1 MSVKKFF
8 KNLSTRIWFIVSCC
22 LGVLLLV
29 LNVALAV
36 PTVQDFATLI
46 FGVSTGTS
54 TGSTEG
60 SDYYPKTTSSKD
72 EARENGDKFNV
83 KLAEEGIV
91 MLKNKDNAFPLPSG
105 TKVSVFGK
113 NSAGIVYGGSGSG
126 AVDSSKAKTLHD
138 SLTAVGFE
146 VNPELEAFY
155 ASSASGAGR
164 PNNPSDLDSGKSVSL
179 ETGETPL
186 SMYTDK
192 VKSSYSSYNDLALVV
207 LSRIGGEG
215 FDLPRTSA
223 EDGKHYLELDKNEID
238 MIKHV
243 QASGFKKVAIVI
255 NSGNAFEL
263 GFTKTDYEG
272 ILADKIDGVF
282 LMPGTGT
289 TGVMALGEILSGS
302 VNPSGHTVDTYAT
315 DFTAAPSFQNFGDNS
330 KDNGDLMLK
339 EDGTSAGFYFVDYEE
354 NIYVGYRYYETRAA
368 VEGETWY
375 QNNVVY
381 PFGYGLSYT
390 SFSYE
395 LVDQDSLPT
404 TLTTEEFKVKVK
416 VTNIGTKA
424 GKAVAQLY
432 GHAPYYAGK
441 IEKSEVQLVD
451 FGKTSLLEPGASE
464 VLELN
469 VNPYYMASYDYKDQN
484 GDGFKGYTLDS
495 GDYTFSVRTDAH
507 TLAGSTSFQLN
518 LPSTIKYEKDPVTD
532 TVVKNLYTD
541 NKERYLDS
549 DYHLQTLLSRS
560 DFNGTF
566 PVTPTGDDYKLTQA
580 EIKILEDRNP
590 NNPNTY
596 EMPNL
601 EVPEEDADLMLYDL
615 FEKNEDG
622 TIALDENG
630 RPYVLYD
637 NPKWESLLNKVS
649 LDKAKQMMNRAV
661 FHTIEIPEIDKPRT
675 YETDGPAGFV
685 NFMFTSEFYGCAAYC
700 SETLVGMT
708 FNQELVEEW
717 GETVGEESLW
727 GDITTVNGE
736 VVTKAPYSGWYAP
749 GVNIHRSPFGG
760 RNFEYYSEDPVH
772 TGKMAAAEIRGTRRK
787 GMYTFMKHFA
797 LNEQETHRS
806 INGDI
811 SYCTEQAMREIYLKA
826 FEIAV
831 KEGKSLGIMSSFNRI
846 GLKWTGGDYR
856 LLTTILRDEWGFRG
870 AVIDDFNTPGYMPVK
885 QMCYAGGDLNLSA
898 TRSWSK
904 TDWNNA
910 NDVTVIRKALKNTLY
925 VVANSNNMN
934 GHGEGIV
941 HSVGKPIYKNIQLA
955 VNIVLPIII
964 IGWGAP
970 VIILVA
976 RKKEEPVNVGE

>member
-91 MLKNKDNAFPLPSG
+91 MLKNKDNAFPLPKG

-164 PNNPSDLDSGKSVSL
+164 PNNPSDLDSGRSVSL

-223 EDGKHYLELDKNEID
+223 EEGKHYLELDKNEID

-263 GFTKTDYEG
+263 GFTKTDYQG

-416 VTNIGTKA
+416 VTNTGTKA

-649 LDKAKQMMNRAV
+649 LDKAKEMMNRAA

-675 YETDGPAGFV
+675 YETDGPAGIV
-685 NFMFTSEFYGCAAYC
+685 NFMFTSEYYGCAAYC

-708 FNQELVEEW
+708 FNQELAEEW

-856 LLTTILRDEWGFRG
+856 LLTTILRAEWGFRG

-885 QMCYAGGDLNLSA
+885 QMCYAGGDLNLST

-941 HSVGKPIYKNIQLA
+941 HSAGKPIYKNIQLA

>member
-72 EARENGDKFNV
+72 EARENGDKFNM

-622 TIALDENG
+622 TLALDENG

>member
-72 EARENGDKFNV
+72 EARENGDNFNV

-91 MLKNKDNAFPLPSG
+91 MLKNKDNAFPLPNG

-330 KDNGDLMLK
+330 KENGDLMLK

-416 VTNIGTKA
+416 VTNTGTKA

-451 FGKTSLLEPGASE
+451 FGKTSLLEPGAFE

-615 FEKNEDG
+615 CEKNEDG
-622 TIALDENG
+622 TLALDENG

-649 LDKAKQMMNRAV
+649 LDKAKEMMNRAV
-661 FHTIEIPEIDKPRT
+661 FHTIAIPEIDKPRT
-675 YETDGPAGFV
+675 YETDGPAGIV
-685 NFMFTSEFYGCAAYC
+685 NFMFTSEYYGCAAYC

-708 FNQELVEEW
+708 FNQELAEEW

-727 GDITTVNGE
+727 GDITTKNGE

-856 LLTTILRDEWGFRG
+856 LLTTILRDEWGFCG

-910 NDVTVIRKALKNTLY
+910 NVVTVIRKALKNTLY

-941 HSVGKPIYKNIQLA
+941 HSAGKPIYKNIQLA

>member
-22 LGVLLLV
+22 LGALLLV

-72 EARENGDKFNV
+72 EARENGDTFNV

-138 SLTAVGFE
+138 SLTAVGFK

-164 PNNPSDLDSGKSVSL
+164 PNNPSDLDSGRSVSL

-223 EDGKHYLELDKNEID
+223 EEGKHYLELDKNEID

-416 VTNIGTKA
+416 VTNTGTKA

-649 LDKAKQMMNRAV
+649 LDKAKEMMNRAA

-675 YETDGPAGFV
+675 YETDGPAGIV
-685 NFMFTSEFYGCAAYC
+685 NFMFTSEYYGCAAYC

-708 FNQELVEEW
+708 FNQELAEEW

-870 AVIDDFNTPGYMPVK
+870 AVIDDLNTPGYMPVK
-885 QMCYAGGDLNLSA
+885 QMCYAGGDLNLST

-941 HSVGKPIYKNIQLA
+941 HSAGKPIYKNIQLA

>member
-91 MLKNKDNAFPLPSG
+91 MLKNKDNAFPLPKG

-164 PNNPSDLDSGKSVSL
+164 PNNPSDLDSGKSVKL

-416 VTNIGTKA
+416 VTNTGTKA

-622 TIALDENG
+622 TLALDENG

-649 LDKAKQMMNRAV
+649 LDKAKEMMNRAV

-675 YETDGPAGFV
+675 YETDGPAGIV
-685 NFMFTSEFYGCAAYC
+685 NFMFTSEYYGCAAYC

-708 FNQELVEEW
+708 FNQELAEEW

-941 HSVGKPIYKNIQLA
+941 HSAGKPIYKNIQLA

>member
-72 EARENGDKFNV
+72 EARENGDNFNV

-164 PNNPSDLDSGKSVSL
+164 PNNPSDLDSGRSVSL

-649 LDKAKQMMNRAV
+649 LDKAKEMMNRAV

-675 YETDGPAGFV
+675 YETDGPAGIV
-685 NFMFTSEFYGCAAYC
+685 NFMFTSEYYGCAAYC

-708 FNQELVEEW
+708 FNQELAEEW

-727 GDITTVNGE
+727 GDITTKNGE

-941 HSVGKPIYKNIQLA
+941 HSAGKPIYKNIQLA

>member
-72 EARENGDKFNV
+72 EARENGDTFNV

-223 EDGKHYLELDKNEID
+223 EEGKHYLELDKNEID

-416 VTNIGTKA
+416 VTNTGTKA

-451 FGKTSLLEPGASE
+451 FGKTSLLEPGAFE

-622 TIALDENG
+622 TLALDENG

>member
-72 EARENGDKFNV
+72 EARENGDNFNV

-91 MLKNKDNAFPLPSG
+91 MLKNKDNAFPLPKG

-164 PNNPSDLDSGKSVSL
+164 PNNPSDLDSGKSVKL

-416 VTNIGTKA
+416 VTNTGTKA

-622 TIALDENG
+622 TLALDENG

-637 NPKWESLLNKVS
+637 NPKWESLLNKVP
-649 LDKAKQMMNRAV
+649 LDKAKEMMNRAV

-675 YETDGPAGFV
+675 YETDGPAGIV
-685 NFMFTSEFYGCAAYC
+685 NFMFTSEYYGCAAYC

-708 FNQELVEEW
+708 FNQELAEEW

-941 HSVGKPIYKNIQLA
+941 HSAGKPIYKNIQLA

>member
-72 EARENGDKFNV
+72 EARENGDNFNV

-164 PNNPSDLDSGKSVSL
+164 PNNPSDLDSGRSVSL

-223 EDGKHYLELDKNEID
+223 EEGKHYLELDKNEID

-330 KDNGDLMLK
+330 KVNGDLMLK

-649 LDKAKQMMNRAV
+649 LDKAKEMMNRAV

-675 YETDGPAGFV
+675 YETDGPAGIV

-708 FNQELVEEW
+708 FNQELAEEW

-727 GDITTVNGE
+727 GDITTKNGE

-941 HSVGKPIYKNIQLA
+941 HSAGKPIYKNIQLA

>member
-1 MSVKKFF
+1 MKKIGKTGLWRAILSASTILLSASVGGIAVTKEWSGYINKFLNISSTKIVETGDGNEDPIHYKSDYNDYKSVRNHARDIAKQVQAEGTVLRTN
-8 KNLSTRIWFIVSCC
+8 KNNALPLNEKAKVTFFGYNQVDLA
-22 LGVLLLV
+22 LG
-29 LNVALAV
+29 
-36 PTVQDFATLI
+36 
-46 FGVSTGTS
+46 G
-54 TGSTEG
+54 TGSG
-60 SDYYPKTTSSKD
+60 GVTSSEERKRDLVKACKD
-72 EARENGDKFNV
+72 KIELNRTIYDFYK
-83 KLAEEGIV
+83 
-91 MLKNKDNAFPLPSG
+91 KNYDEKRGFIEKTG
-105 TKVSVFGK
+105 W
-113 NSAGIVYGGSGSG
+113 GG
-126 AVDSSKAKTLHD
+126 KTLNFRVINQVNEINASEFD
-138 SLTAVGFE
+138 SDRKA
-146 VNPELEAFY
+146 
-155 ASSASGAGR
+155 
-164 PNNPSDLDSGKSVSL
+164 
-179 ETGETPL
+179 
-186 SMYTDK
+186 
-192 VKSSYSSYNDLALVV
+192 SYNDYSDAAIFV
-207 LSRIGGEG
+207 LTRIGGEG
-215 FDLPRTSA
+215 TDLKA
-223 EDGKHYLELDKNEID
+223 DYLSLTEEEKSVLEERKN
-238 MIKHV
+238 
-243 QASGFKKVAIVI
+243 GPFKKRIVLV
-255 NSGNAFEL
+255 NTFNAPEL
-263 GFTKTDYEG
+263 GFLDEYNIDSCLYIGGPGEVGLDAVTDILVGKT
-272 ILADKIDGVF
+272 A
-282 LMPGTGT
+282 
-289 TGVMALGEILSGS
+289 
-302 VNPSGHTVDTYAT
+302 PSGHLADTYAY
-315 DFTAAPSFQNFGDNS
+315 DVEANPSRKNFGNFDYAN
-330 KDNGDLMLK
+330 KDAIINPDSRKYLVYQEG
-339 EDGTSAGFYFVDYEE
+339 
-354 NIYVGYRYYETRAA
+354 IYVGYRYYETRAA

-416 VTNIGTKA
+416 VTNTGTKA

-484 GDGFKGYTLDS
+484 GDDFKGYTLDS

-622 TIALDENG
+622 TLALDENG

-649 LDKAKQMMNRAV
+649 LDKAKEMMNRAA

-675 YETDGPAGFV
+675 YETDGPAGIV
-685 NFMFTSEFYGCAAYC
+685 NFMFTSEYYGCAAYC

-708 FNQELVEEW
+708 FNQELAEEW

-885 QMCYAGGDLNLSA
+885 QMCYAGGDLNLST

-941 HSVGKPIYKNIQLA
+941 HSAGKPIYKNIQLA

>member
-8 KNLSTRIWFIVSCC
+8 KNLSTRIWFIDSCG
-22 LGVLLLV
+22 LGALLLV

-72 EARENGDKFNV
+72 EARENGDNFNV

-164 PNNPSDLDSGKSVSL
+164 PNNPSDLDSGRSVSL

-223 EDGKHYLELDKNEID
+223 EEGKHYLELDKNEID

-649 LDKAKQMMNRAV
+649 LDKAKEMMNRAV

-675 YETDGPAGFV
+675 YETDGPAGIV

-708 FNQELVEEW
+708 FNQELAEEW

-727 GDITTVNGE
+727 GDITTKNGE

-941 HSVGKPIYKNIQLA
+941 HSAGKPIYKNIQLA

>member
-72 EARENGDKFNV
+72 EARENGDTFNV

-223 EDGKHYLELDKNEID
+223 EEGKHYLELDKNEID

-622 TIALDENG
+622 TLALDENG

>member
-22 LGVLLLV
+22 LGALLLV

-91 MLKNKDNAFPLPSG
+91 MLKNKDNAFPLPKG

-223 EDGKHYLELDKNEID
+223 EEGKHYLELDKNEID

-339 EDGTSAGFYFVDYEE
+339 EDGTSAGF
-354 NIYVGYRYYETRAA
+354 
-368 VEGETWY
+368 
-375 QNNVVY
+375 
-381 PFGYGLSYT
+381 
-390 SFSYE
+390 
-395 LVDQDSLPT
+395 
-404 TLTTEEFKVKVK
+404 
-416 VTNIGTKA
+416 
-424 GKAVAQLY
+424 
-432 GHAPYYAGK
+432 
-441 IEKSEVQLVD
+441 
-451 FGKTSLLEPGASE
+451 
-464 VLELN
+464 
-469 VNPYYMASYDYKDQN
+469 
-484 GDGFKGYTLDS
+484 
-495 GDYTFSVRTDAH
+495 
-507 TLAGSTSFQLN
+507 
-518 LPSTIKYEKDPVTD
+518 
-532 TVVKNLYTD
+532 
-541 NKERYLDS
+541 
-549 DYHLQTLLSRS
+549 
-560 DFNGTF
+560 
-566 PVTPTGDDYKLTQA
+566 
-580 EIKILEDRNP
+580 
-590 NNPNTY
+590 
-596 EMPNL
+596 
-601 EVPEEDADLMLYDL
+601 
-615 FEKNEDG
+615 
-622 TIALDENG
+622 
-630 RPYVLYD
+630 
-637 NPKWESLLNKVS
+637 
-649 LDKAKQMMNRAV
+649 
-661 FHTIEIPEIDKPRT
+661 
-675 YETDGPAGFV
+675 
-685 NFMFTSEFYGCAAYC
+685 
-700 SETLVGMT
+700 
-708 FNQELVEEW
+708 
-717 GETVGEESLW
+717 
-727 GDITTVNGE
+727 
-736 VVTKAPYSGWYAP
+736 
-749 GVNIHRSPFGG
+749 
-760 RNFEYYSEDPVH
+760 
-772 TGKMAAAEIRGTRRK
+772 
-787 GMYTFMKHFA
+787 
-797 LNEQETHRS
+797 
-806 INGDI
+806 
-811 SYCTEQAMREIYLKA
+811 
-826 FEIAV
+826 
-831 KEGKSLGIMSSFNRI
+831 
-846 GLKWTGGDYR
+846 
-856 LLTTILRDEWGFRG
+856 
-870 AVIDDFNTPGYMPVK
+870 
-885 QMCYAGGDLNLSA
+885 
-898 TRSWSK
+898 
-904 TDWNNA
+904 
-910 NDVTVIRKALKNTLY
+910 
-925 VVANSNNMN
+925 
-934 GHGEGIV
+934 
-941 HSVGKPIYKNIQLA
+941 
-955 VNIVLPIII
+955 
-964 IGWGAP
+964 
-970 VIILVA
+970 
-976 RKKEEPVNVGE
+976 

>member
-72 EARENGDKFNV
+72 EARENGDTFNV

-416 VTNIGTKA
+416 VTNTGTKT

-622 TIALDENG
+622 TLALDENG

-649 LDKAKQMMNRAV
+649 LDKAKEMMNRAA

-675 YETDGPAGFV
+675 YETDGPAGIV
-685 NFMFTSEFYGCAAYC
+685 NFMFTSEYYGCAAYC

-708 FNQELVEEW
+708 FNQELAEEW

-885 QMCYAGGDLNLSA
+885 QMCYAGGDLNLST

-941 HSVGKPIYKNIQLA
+941 HSAGKPIYKNIQLA

>member
-72 EARENGDKFNV
+72 EARENGDTFNV

-91 MLKNKDNAFPLPSG
+91 MLKNKDNAFPLPNG